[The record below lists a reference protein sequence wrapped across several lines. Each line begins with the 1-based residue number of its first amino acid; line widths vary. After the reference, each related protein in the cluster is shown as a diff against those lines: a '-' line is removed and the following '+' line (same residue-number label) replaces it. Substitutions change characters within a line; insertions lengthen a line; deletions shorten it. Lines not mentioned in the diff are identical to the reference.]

1 MQHQK
6 PMLALAARR
15 SLEAYTAALG
25 YMNAPFHKEWYRL
38 LTPENSP
45 DHFSPLRAHYL
56 AMKQYHLEGPRKHA
70 KSECVAI
77 NYPSWLIGRE
87 HDIHI
92 LIVSK
97 TGTLSAESV
106 SHIVNRLESDPAHL
120 EVFGNQKP
128 KNPQAW
134 TDSEIYVTR
143 TERSKFPTLR
153 ACGLFGSLTGGGYDL
168 IIADDIIDEGNVSTN
183 SQIEKVRKW
192 FFKLLITTLFPW
204 GAIFVIGTRWHYA
217 DLYSQLLEQWPHQV
231 MKAILNE
238 DEISRG
244 AAPQV
249 LWPEVWPY
257 ERLMARKDTIGSTF
271 FNCQYQNDPSGLTG
285 DLLKSEWLHEYD
297 RLPDNLSFYGGID
310 PALGE
315 GDFAGLATFAYDR
328 AARRGYLVEVIAQ
341 KMPLR
346 SFLGLV
352 HERHAIYHYSKIYVE
367 TNSFQKAL
375 LLLPEAHGLP
385 TVSTNTDTN
394 KERRFIGMSSHFEA
408 QRVQVSPSL
417 KAPNSEFFSEWVEF
431 PHGRNDDAL
440 DAVDIVIRNAL
451 IAPPKNA
458 FRFG

>member
-1 MQHQK
+1 LLQ
-6 PMLALAARR
+6 LAARN

-25 YMNAPFHKEWYRL
+25 YQNAPFHKEWYRI

-45 DHFSPLRAHYL
+45 DHFSPLREHPL
-56 AMKQYHLEGPRKHA
+56 AMKEYHLEGPRKHA

-77 NYPSWLIGRE
+77 NYPSWLIGRNPN
-87 HDIHI
+87 IHI
-92 LIVSK
+92 LLVSK
-97 TGTLSAESV
+97 TGTLAGESV
-106 SHIVNRLESDPAHL
+106 SHIVNRLESDPAHI

-134 TDSEIYVTR
+134 TNSEIYVDR

-168 IIADDIIDEGNVSTN
+168 IIADDIIDEGNVCTS

-192 FFKLLITTLFPW
+192 FFKVLLTTRFPW
-204 GAIFVIGTRWHYA
+204 AAIFVIGTRWHYA
-217 DLYSQLLEQWPHQV
+217 DLYAQLLEQWPHQV

-238 DEISRG
+238 DEVNKG
-244 AAPQV
+244 VQPQV

-257 ERLMARKDTIGSTF
+257 ERLMAQKNIIGSTF

-285 DLLKSEWLHEYD
+285 DLLKADWLHEYTSLPE
-297 RLPDNLSFYGGID
+297 RLAFYGGID

-315 GDFAGLATFAYDR
+315 GDFAGLATLAYDR
-328 AARRGYLVEVIAQ
+328 AARKGYLVEVLAQ
-341 KMPLR
+341 NMPLGT
-346 SFLGLV
+346 FLGLV
-352 HERHAIYHYSKIYVE
+352 HERHSIYHYSKIYVE

-375 LLLPEAHGLP
+375 LLLPEVQGLP
-385 TVSTNTDTN
+385 TAPTNTDTN

-408 QRVQVSPSL
+408 QRILVSPML

-431 PHGRNDDAL
+431 PHGRHDDAL
-440 DAVDIVIRNAL
+440 DAVDIVTRNAL
-451 IAPPKNA
+451 VVPPKNA